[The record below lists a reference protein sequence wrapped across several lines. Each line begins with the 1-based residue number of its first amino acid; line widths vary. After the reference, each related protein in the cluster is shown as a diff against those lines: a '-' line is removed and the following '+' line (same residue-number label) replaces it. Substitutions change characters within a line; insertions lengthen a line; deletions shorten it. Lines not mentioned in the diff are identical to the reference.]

1 MRFINIISS
10 EKTTFLD
17 IINLK
22 FDEDDDKI

>member
-10 EKTTFLD
+10 EKTTFFD

-22 FDEDDDKI
+22 FDEDDGKI